1 MVKQPVQN
9 DEFAQLEML
18 VLNKIQLQ
26 IFFVFSSLKR
36 SEIESTFLS
45 RDTGSSMPLRPA
57 VGLKGRCHGRRY
69 TPPRDFKDSLVTYDL
84 RNVARALTTTTISQ
98 IESHTLRVQREKTG
112 PPTSRTS
119 KASPAQ
125 SNGTRELEFIWHF
138 VIETPSFFPN
148 ACSKQRSIVVCF
160 SNCSDLGRLIHGV
173 ISGSPKN
180 NSCSKTGQFKLTP
193 LYQATTTSGRV
204 WCAAHH
210 HLVCLRGCHLGP
222 WNFCSS
228 WHCFPLHPISF
239 SLPSSWQLT
248 DHSLLNLNA
257 SMSIPK
263 FKKVVNW
270 CVFGIERRH
279 PSLGNNFAG
288 HCMQHFVS
296 ACRAVA
302 RW

>member
-1 MVKQPVQN
+1 M
-9 DEFAQLEML
+9 ASYL
-18 VLNKIQLQ
+18 VHQ
-26 IFFVFSSLKR
+26 
-36 SEIESTFLS
+36 
-45 RDTGSSMPLRPA
+45 
-57 VGLKGRCHGRRY
+57 
-69 TPPRDFKDSLVTYDL
+69 
-84 RNVARALTTTTISQ
+84 
-98 IESHTLRVQREKTG
+98 
-112 PPTSRTS
+112 
-119 KASPAQ
+119 
-125 SNGTRELEFIWHF
+125 
-138 VIETPSFFPN
+138 
-148 ACSKQRSIVVCF
+148 
-160 SNCSDLGRLIHGV
+160 
-173 ISGSPKN
+173 KN

-239 SLPSSWQLT
+239 PLPSSWQLT